1 MKKCLLFVATMYSQ
15 CINSMS
21 GSRMFAGSSITSS
34 SDVAIRF
41 VTSGFV
47 RLRRVCSETGDAEK
61 AYTQSDSE
69 GGITVLTPQPLLKL
83 THQRVART
91 GFRRQ
96 SHSLRYFYD
105 SLIDAVCYA
114 TSCIVITSYRPG
126 GGKTMAVRLAA
137 DLRPSADRSAVR
149 TWLSC
154 RQPACL

>member
-1 MKKCLLFVATMYSQ
+1 
-15 CINSMS
+15 MS
-21 GSRMFAGSSITSS
+21 RSRMFAGSSITSS

-61 AYTQSDSE
+61 AYTQSDSA

-83 THQRVART
+83 THQREART
-91 GFRRQ
+91 EFQRQ

-126 GGKTMAVRLAA
+126 GGKTICPPRRWQFDSRRIYVRP
-137 DLRPSADRSAVR
+137 RTGPQSARG
-149 TWLSC
+149 
-154 RQPACL
+154 